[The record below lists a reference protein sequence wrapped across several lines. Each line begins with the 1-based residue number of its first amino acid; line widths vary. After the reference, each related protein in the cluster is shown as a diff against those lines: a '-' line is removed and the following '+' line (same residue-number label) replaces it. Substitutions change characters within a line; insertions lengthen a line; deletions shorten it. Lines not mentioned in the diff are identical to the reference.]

1 MVKAVNVPLLPR
13 RDVTLGVLPYYH
25 IYGTRRHR
33 HVFCMFT
40 NASQG
45 VVVQVFY
52 PLFCGI
58 PVVILP
64 KFDSDQFCRFIERYK
79 VTVGYIV
86 PPILLALVHHPGMT
100 DFLSV
105 SCLSF
110 ITPTATNKYDLRSLK
125 FLTSGAAP
133 LSAGVVD
140 LAVKKLR
147 SVGATVAINQ
157 GLTHARSFLATNLTH
172 SPRLRSD

>member
-1 MVKAVNVPLLPR
+1 
-13 RDVTLGVLPYYH
+13 
-25 IYGTRRHR
+25 
-33 HVFCMFT
+33 
-40 NASQG
+40 
-45 VVVQVFY
+45 VQVFY

-64 KFDSDQFCRFIERYK
+64 KFDPDQFCRFIERYK

-86 PPILLALVHHPGMT
+86 PPILLALVHHPGKT
-100 DFLSV
+100 ELLSA
-105 SCLSF
+105 SRLSL
-110 ITPTATNKYDLRSLK
+110 ITRTATNKYDLRSLK

-157 GLTHARSFLATNLTH
+157 GLTHARYFVATNLTH
-172 SPRLRSD
+172 SPRLRPD

>member
-1 MVKAVNVPLLPR
+1 MFSACLP
-13 RDVTLGVLPYYH
+13 THLK
-25 IYGTRRHR
+25 
-33 HVFCMFT
+33 
-40 NASQG
+40 G

-64 KFDSDQFCRFIERYK
+64 KFDPDQFCRFIERYK

-86 PPILLALVHHPGMT
+86 PPILLALVHHPGKAQ
-100 DFLSV
+100 LPSAYR
-105 SCLSF
+105 LIL

-133 LSAGVVD
+133 LSAGVVTQ
-140 LAVKKLR
+140 AVKKLR

-157 GLTHARSFLATNLTH
+157 GLAHARSFVVTNLTH
-172 SPRLRSD
+172 WPRLWPD

>member
-1 MVKAVNVPLLPR
+1 MVKAVNVALLPG

-25 IYGTRRHR
+25 IYG
-33 HVFCMFT
+33 
-40 NASQG
+40 

-52 PLFCGI
+52 PLFCSI

-64 KFDSDQFCRFIERYK
+64 KFEPDQFCRFIERYK

-86 PPILLALVHHPGMT
+86 PPILLALVHHPAT
-100 DFLSV
+100 D
-105 SCLSF
+105 
-110 ITPTATNKYDLRSLK
+110 KYDLRSLK

-157 GLTHARSFLATNLTH
+157 GLTHARSFVATNLTH
-172 SPRLRSD
+172 SPRLRPD